1 MGKVPLTPGE
11 KQNNSN
17 METTINNY
25 GTIIMAEQPKRNTW
39 KRSFKLGHMFITFSN
54 CRLKKRPDFR
64 EYPGKTRAKDI
75 KTQLME
81 EQQGKCPICGHVYE
95 WDAMELHHVLP
106 WCRFKN
112 LRGDRRNIMLLCHDC
127 HHEIHINPWKMI
139 EMMKAKADEL
149 GINLEDVYGERAHA

>member
-1 MGKVPLTPGE
+1 
-11 KQNNSN
+11 

-25 GTIIMAEQPKRNTW
+25 GTIIMTDQQPKRNTW

-54 CRLKKRPDFR
+54 CRLKKRHDFR

-75 KTQLME
+75 KSQMME
-81 EQQGKCPICGHVYE
+81 EQGGVCPICGKAYD

-139 EMMKAKADEL
+139 DMMKEKAEEL